1 MKSPLPLFLI
11 LVSMSWNPVCSAAF
25 PQTPPR
31 EPQTPAKGPAAMTLE
46 QALARVFERNPE
58 IVISELEIKAA
69 SARVSQAGRKPN
81 PEFVA
86 EAENLSTFG
95 GSGLLH
101 YAESTLQVSQR
112 MELGGK
118 RALRVSAA
126 EKEVAVAA
134 SQMEVKKA
142 ELLAAASQAFVD
154 LLTEQERAANQ
165 RELSRLAQES
175 HAIVVER
182 VAAGK
187 VAPIEQTRASVAL
200 TTALLEEQKR
210 LQILV
215 GAKDRLAILWGGSHQ
230 DIDAVQAAFEIPPVS
245 FELAASCLA
254 NNPELKL
261 AAAAMDSQNAV
272 LALELAARKPDLTI
286 SAGFRRLSL
295 EQANVL
301 VAGISIPLTVFD
313 KREGAI
319 AEARIRLDQTRS
331 QQRAIELR
339 LRAGLI
345 QARHDYE
352 VATLESKTLTESAL
366 PAAREAAAAV
376 EEGYRLGKFDFLNV
390 LDAQRTLAELES
402 KAIDA
407 VASGLKAAIEIQR
420 LSRCDAPKI
429 PADPGRMEGTKYAP

>member
-1 MKSPLPLFLI
+1 MKSPLLLFLI
-11 LVSMSWNPVCSAAF
+11 LVSMSWNPSSSAAF
-25 PQTPPR
+25 PQAPPR
-31 EPQTPAKGPAAMTLE
+31 ESQTPAKRPAAMTLE

-58 IVISELEIKAA
+58 IVVSELEIKAA

-86 EAENLSTFG
+86 ETENLSTFG
-95 GSGLLH
+95 GAALLQ

-126 EKEVAVAA
+126 EKEVAVAS
-134 SQMEVKKA
+134 SQMEVKKV
-142 ELLAAASQAFVD
+142 ELFAAASQAFVD
-154 LLTEQERAANQ
+154 VMTEQERAANQ
-165 RELSRLAQES
+165 QELSRLARES

-187 VAPIEQTRASVAL
+187 AAPIEQTRATVAL
-200 TTALLEEQKR
+200 ATVLLEEQKR
-210 LQILV
+210 LQFLMA
-215 GAKDRLAILWGGSHQ
+215 AKDKLATLWGGSHQ
-230 DIDAVQAAFEIPPVS
+230 DIDTVQATFEIPPVS

-272 LALELAARKPDLTI
+272 LALELAARKPDLTF
-286 SAGFRRLSL
+286 SAGFRRLS
-295 EQANVL
+295 QDQKNVL
-301 VAGISIPLTVFD
+301 VAGISIPLPVFD

-339 LRAGLI
+339 LRASLI
-345 QARHDYE
+345 QARHEYE
-352 VATLESKTLTESAL
+352 VAMLESKSLAESAL

-407 VASGLKAAIEIQR
+407 VASGLKVAIELQR
-420 LSRCDAPKI
+420 LSRCDALTI
-429 PADPGRMEGTKYAP
+429 SANPGRMEGTKYER